1 MDLKRQRLVV
11 GFVAALG
18 NNSLGVVVN
27 AGEKMHQKTPHR
39 RPFSLGLIV
48 GQLSC
53 LWLTLASL
61 GSEDRNA
68 REPPSAGR

>member
-1 MDLKRQRLVV
+1 
-11 GFVAALG
+11 
-18 NNSLGVVVN
+18 
-27 AGEKMHQKTPHR
+27 MHQKTPHR
-39 RPFSLGLIV
+39 RPFYFVSSLGLIV